1 MSLAKALRDP
11 VAEAEDA
18 LIYTT
23 LPSLEGAQPGHLASD
38 RSIPGYTI
46 LRELG
51 RGGMGV
57 VYLAQQKTLK
67 RLAALKM
74 LLSKNFASA
83 NDLARF
89 RAEAE
94 AVAQLQHP
102 NIVQVIETG
111 EHDGLPWFSMEYVS
125 GGNLDQYLKGHPLP
139 PRDAAQ
145 LTATLADAIALAHAH
160 GIIHRDLKPAN
171 ILLQFPEPNHHVED
185 KDALGLNPTV
195 MMTRTPSDAP
205 LPFLPKIND
214 FGIAKQVASGTWSQA
229 AFTTTGTV
237 LGSPSYMAPE
247 QAAGQADKVGE
258 AADVYSLGAILYELL
273 TGRPPFLAA
282 TAHDTLLQ
290 VLHDEPIPPSKLH
303 PRLPR
308 DLETICLKC
317 LQKSADKRFAS
328 ATALKEDLYRFLRN
342 ETIEARRASTWERC
356 VKSAKRHPAWTVFW
370 TTACFA
376 LVGVFTLIAIGSRQV
391 QRQRDAAQRRLQQAI
406 DAVESMINLTGS
418 DLWSRDGEL
427 RQQRQQVLEQAVQF
441 YKLFLQQDNND
452 PLVRWEAAR
461 ATDLMANAYVHLG
474 DHLQAERALLD
485 AQELLRKLQS
495 EFPAATDYPLEMVRN
510 LSLLGRVRLIM
521 ARYQESYNHYQEALQ
536 VARNAVDHQP
546 QSREAATL
554 LAECYRDLGSFVA
567 GSYSTDYYLQKS
579 VDLSRKLAQDPKA
592 TYEHKNLYASCLI
605 RLGQQYLRLYQ
616 HGEAQRYLVEAQ
628 SILDQLEGERSKTVE
643 DADLFVHN
651 RAMWSCLQGTYLAHV
666 GDAIEAKRLMQEGMK
681 RVDVIVAQQP
691 KAFPFRLMQ
700 RDFLIDLID
709 IHSRLDEH
717 DQAEKL
723 YHEYLRVQEG
733 LRRDSPQ
740 AASLQSS
747 AIVQRSVYLVIRMRA
762 GKTGELERLVS
773 ELQKEEPL
781 PMLAKY
787 NLACAY
793 VQASLHD
800 AEQKQRWLA
809 MGMDWLR
816 RLQREDYF
824 FSCPGRLD
832 FFRAD
837 PDMLPLQNEAELK
850 EFIKGLLSASSTRIS

>member
-11 VAEAEDA
+11 LAQAEDA
-18 LIYTT
+18 FINVT
-23 LPSLEGAQPGHLASD
+23 LPSPEGVQPGRFPTD
-38 RSIPGYTI
+38 CSIPGYTI
-46 LRELG
+46 LRELK

-57 VYLAQQKTLK
+57 VYLVQQKTLK

-74 LLSKNFASA
+74 LLSKNFASV

-102 NIVQVIETG
+102 NIVQIIETG

-125 GGNLDQYLKGHPLP
+125 GGNLDEYLNGHPLP
-139 PRDAAQ
+139 PGDAAQ

-171 ILLQFPEPNHHVED
+171 ILLQFPEPNHPAED
-185 KDALGLNPTV
+185 KQISANTPTV
-195 MMTRTPSDAP
+195 LLARPPSNAP
-205 LPFLPKIND
+205 LPFLPKITD
-214 FGIAKQVASGTWSQA
+214 FGIAKQISSETWSHA
-229 AFTTTGTV
+229 SFTTTGTV

-258 AADVYSLGAILYELL
+258 AADVYSLGAILYEAL

-282 TAHDTLLQ
+282 NANDTLLQ
-290 VLHDEPIPPSKLH
+290 VLHDEPIPPSRLQ

-317 LQKSADKRFAS
+317 LQKSTDKRFIS
-328 ATALKEDLYRFLRN
+328 ATALKEDLYRFLCN
-342 ETIEARRASTWERC
+342 EPIEARRASIGERC
-356 VKSAKRHPAWTVFW
+356 LKSAKRHPAWTVFW
-370 TTACFA
+370 TTAVAA
-376 LVGVFTLIAIGSRQV
+376 LVAVFTLIAIGSRQV
-391 QRQRDAAQRRLQQAI
+391 QQQRDSAQRRLRQAV

-452 PLVRWEAAR
+452 PLVRFEAAN

-485 AQELLRKLQS
+485 AHDLLRKLQK
-495 EFPAATDYPLEMVRN
+495 EFPTVAEYQLEMVRN

-521 ARYQESYNHYQEALQ
+521 ARYAESADHYQEALQ
-536 VARNAVDHQP
+536 FAQRAVKSQP
-546 QSREAATL
+546 QSKEAATL

-567 GSYSTDYYLQKS
+567 GSYSTDFYLQKS
-579 VDLSRKLAQDPKA
+579 VDQSRILAQDPKA
-592 TYEHKNLYASCLI
+592 TYEQKNLYASCLI

-616 HGEAQRYLVEAQ
+616 HSEAQKYLDEAQ
-628 SILDQLEGERSKTVE
+628 SILDLLEGERAKTVE

-651 RAMWSCLQGTYLAHV
+651 RAMWSCLQGTYLAHADDV
-666 GDAIEAKRLMQEGMK
+666 IRAKSYMEEGMK
-681 RVDVIVAQQP
+681 RVNAIVAEQP

-709 IHSRLDEH
+709 IHSRLDDH

-740 AASLQSS
+740 AASLQAS

-762 GKTGELERLVS
+762 GKTDELERLVS
-773 ELQKEEPL
+773 DLQKDEPL

-793 VQASLHD
+793 VQASRHD

-809 MGMDWLR
+809 MSMDWLR

-837 PDMLPLQNEAELK
+837 PDMIPLQNEAELK
-850 EFIKGLLSASSTRIS
+850 EFIKSLQVAAVTRIS